1 MMIGDLAALKVAIDL
16 LHLPSRA
23 SHLRSDP
30 LPEGVVMLLRIASGD
45 AVATAQGVQL
55 SGRSPEIVRE
65 AAAFYI
71 EQILL
76 FPGASSYRTLGA
88 RQNATAAELRRNMA
102 LLLTWL
108 HPDGNRS
115 GGRSV
120 FAGRVTRAWEDLKTR
135 ERRAVY
141 DKVQLDAGKARAR
154 SRNISKHAKGFPPSR
169 LTASQAKKG
178 SGRGNTQQAG
188 LLRRF
193 LLVLIGRMKR
203 KATTSRMK

>member
-1 MMIGDLAALKVAIDL
+1 MMIGDQAALKVAIDL

-30 LPEGVVMLLRIASGD
+30 LPAGVVMLLRIASGD
-45 AVATAQGVQL
+45 AAATAEGVQL
-55 SGRSPEIVRE
+55 SGRSPEIIRD

-76 FPGASSYRTLGA
+76 FPGASSYRILGA
-88 RQNATAAELRRNMA
+88 SQNATAAEIRRNMA
-102 LLLTWL
+102 CLLTWL
-108 HPDGNRS
+108 HPDVNRS

-120 FAGRVTRAWEDLKTR
+120 FAGRVTRAWEDLKTP

-141 DKVQLDAGKARAR
+141 DRVQLTAGKARAR
-154 SRNISKHAKGFPPSR
+154 SRNIPKHAKSLPSSR
-169 LTASQAKKG
+169 LTASHGKNG

-193 LLVLIGRMKR
+193 LLVLFGRIKR
-203 KATTSRMK
+203 KPTTSRMR

>member
-1 MMIGDLAALKVAIDL
+1 MLGHQAALKVAIDL

-23 SHLRSDP
+23 PHLRLDP

-45 AVATAQGVQL
+45 AVAIANGAQL

-88 RQNATAAELRRNMA
+88 CQNATAAELRRNMA

-108 HPDGNRS
+108 HPDGKRS
-115 GGRSV
+115 GGRSI
-120 FAGRVTRAWEDLKTR
+120 FAARVTRAWEDLKTA
-135 ERRAVY
+135 ERRRVY
-141 DKVQLDAGKARAR
+141 DTLQLAAGKV
-154 SRNISKHAKGFPPSR
+154 K
-169 LTASQAKKG
+169 
-178 SGRGNTQQAG
+178 
-188 LLRRF
+188 RR
-193 LLVLIGRMKR
+193 ID
-203 KATTSRMK
+203 